1 MEPRDDIYSATIDPT
16 PEFRGHTL
24 HANPWRGI
32 RRNSTLA
39 AIRYRAESA
48 IIVHLAGPEAQQR
61 HNPRSWRAHHG
72 AADFKQAVDLA
83 SRFNRSDE
91 AARAYLDWLAIVTR
105 DEHEGFQCRVL
116 SAGDARRAP
125 GSGWHDVF

>member
-1 MEPRDDIYSATIDPT
+1 LARVRD
-16 PEFRGHTL
+16 
-24 HANPWRGI
+24 
-32 RRNSTLA
+32 
-39 AIRYRAESA
+39 RAESA
-48 IIVHLAGPEAQQR
+48 IVVYLAGPEAQQR

-83 SRFNRSDE
+83 SRFNGSDE
-91 AARAYLDWLAIVTR
+91 AVRAYLDWLAIVTR

-116 SAGDARRAP
+116 SAGDARQAP